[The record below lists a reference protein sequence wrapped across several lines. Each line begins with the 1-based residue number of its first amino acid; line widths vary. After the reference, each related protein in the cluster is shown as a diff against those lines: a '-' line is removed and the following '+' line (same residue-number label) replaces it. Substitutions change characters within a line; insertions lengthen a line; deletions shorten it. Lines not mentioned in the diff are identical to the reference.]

1 MKILFYGLNYS
12 PELTGIGK
20 YSGEMAP
27 FFAAQGSPTYVVT
40 TPPYYPEWRV
50 HHGFSKYG
58 YTKEFGVDLSVYRC
72 PFYVP
77 AKPSTI
83 KRLIHLASHAIT
95 SFPVATYLAIK
106 NRPDVVVTVQPTMFA
121 APFALLAARLS
132 GAKAVMHVQDFEL
145 DAMLGLGMSKGG
157 VVARAGKAIERW
169 LIKRFD
175 KVSTISYSMVDNAR
189 SKGVLDQNLIFFP
202 NWADTDF
209 VTPDVDG
216 SALRSKWGVA
226 DDETVVLYAGN
237 IGKKQGL
244 EVVVKAAKALK
255 QDAKVKFF
263 IVGSGAHVDQLQEM
277 ASEAALDNLT
287 FKPLQAWEDVPAML
301 AMADV
306 HLVVQKKGA
315 ADVVL
320 PSKLTNILSAGGNAL
335 VTAEKETELGLLEE
349 KYPGIYRR
357 IEPEDDDMFLSAL
370 SEMIKNCKDKKYK
383 VVNTVA
389 REYAVSNL
397 NREMVL
403 SRFKRDLEELIAE
416 K

>member
-1 MKILFYGLNYS
+1 MRILFSGLNFY

-20 YSGEMAP
+20 YTGEMAR
-27 FFAAQGSPTYVVT
+27 FLTSLGDDVCVVT
-40 TPPYYPEWRV
+40 TPPYYPEWKV
-50 HHGFSKYG
+50 HDG
-58 YTKEFGVDLSVYRC
+58 YIRFGYAREFHNRAVVYRC
-72 PFYVP
+72 PLYVP
-77 AKPSTI
+77 PKPSTVT
-83 KRLIHLASHAIT
+83 RLVHLLSYALMSA
-95 SFPVATYLAIK
+95 PVVLYLAVK
-106 NRPDVVVTVQPTMFA
+106 NRPDIVVTIQPTMFA

-132 GAKAVMHVQDFEL
+132 GAKAVMHIQDFEL

-157 VVARAGKAIERW
+157 VVARAGKAVERW
-169 LIKRFD
+169 LMKRFD
-175 KVSTISYSMVDNAR
+175 KVSTISYSMMDNAR
-189 SKGVLDQNLIFFP
+189 SKGVLGQNLIFFP

-216 SALRSKWGVA
+216 SALRSRWGVA
-226 DDETVVLYAGN
+226 DGETVVLYAGN

-255 QDAKVKFF
+255 QDANVKFF
-263 IVGSGAHVDQLQEM
+263 IVGSGAHVDQLKQL
-277 ASEAALDNLT
+277 ASEAELDNLA

-349 KYPGIYRR
+349 KYPGIYKR
-357 IEPEDDDMFLSAL
+357 IEPEDDDMFISAL
-370 SEMIKNCKDKKYK
+370 GEMVDMCRASTQKQ
-383 VVNTVA
+383 VNQVA
-389 REYAVSNL
+389 RDYAVSNL
-397 NREMVL
+397 NRDMVL
-403 SRFKRDLEELIAE
+403 SRFKTDLEELVAE

>member
-1 MKILFYGLNYS
+1 MKLLLYGLNYS

-20 YSGEMAP
+20 YSGEMADY
-27 FFAAQGSPTYVVT
+27 FGKNEVGINVVT
-40 TPPYYPEWRV
+40 TPPYYPEWKV
-50 HHGFSKYG
+50 HTGYKKFSYSRHI
-58 YTKEFGVDLSVYRC
+58 EDGVCVYRC

-77 AKPSTI
+77 EKPSTV
-83 KRLIHLASHAIT
+83 KRLVHLASHALT
-95 SFPVATYLAIK
+95 SFPVALYLAITK
-106 NRPDVVVTVQPTMFA
+106 KPDVVVTVQPTMFA

-132 GAKAVMHVQDFEL
+132 GAKAVMHIQDFEL

-157 VVARAGKAIERW
+157 VVARAGKAVERW
-169 LIKRFD
+169 LMKRFD
-175 KVSTISYSMVDNAR
+175 KVSTISYSMMDNAR

-209 VTPDVDG
+209 VTPNVDG
-216 SALRSKWGVA
+216 SSLRSKWGVTE
-226 DDETVVLYAGN
+226 DETVVLYAGN

-263 IVGSGAHVDQLQEM
+263 IVGSGAHVDQLKQL
-277 ASEAALDNLT
+277 ASEAELDNLA

-349 KYPGIYRR
+349 KYPGIYKR
-357 IEPEDDDMFLSAL
+357 IEPEDDDMFISAL
-370 SEMIKNCKDKKYK
+370 EEMVDKCRASKQK
-383 VVNTVA
+383 QVNQVA
-389 REYAVSNL
+389 RDYAVSNL
-397 NREMVL
+397 NRDMVL
-403 SRFKRDLEELIAE
+403 SRFKRDLEELIAD